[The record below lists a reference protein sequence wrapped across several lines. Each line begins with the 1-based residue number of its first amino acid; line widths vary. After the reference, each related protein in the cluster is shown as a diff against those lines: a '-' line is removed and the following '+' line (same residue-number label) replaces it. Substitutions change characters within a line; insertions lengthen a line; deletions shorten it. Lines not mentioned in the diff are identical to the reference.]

1 MKVWNDG
8 KFVEVEIGQRVLVAT
23 CGSGRSYFG
32 ELGKLDRVT
41 SSHMVFVT
49 DSGAVVK
56 TKVDAYGATLQTVG
70 KAAKNHYFVSL
81 IVEGREDMIH
91 QNVRYWNE
99 KKLCFENK

>member
-1 MKVWNDG
+1 MKVWNLG
-8 KFVEVEIGQRVLVAT
+8 KFVDVEIGQKVLVAR
-23 CGSGRSYFG
+23 CGSGKSYFG
-32 ELGKLDRVT
+32 EFGKIARTTNKHIV
-41 SSHMVFVT
+41 VVT
-49 DSGAVVK
+49 DSGAIVK
-56 TKVDAYGATLQTVG
+56 TDIDTLNTIG